1 MRQKNASVKY
11 PLEAP
16 LALTCLRVQDAH
28 TYHRLLLKKDF
39 DGNFDFSFG
48 QSSFRETA
56 ATARN
61 GTSRLVVVKFESVE
75 GNVLS
80 NVLTFV
86 ILTKSNAHAFECQ
99 VWQPEMIPIWFAK
112 KQKTFLKFS
121 NSKKMSR
128 RKTFRHRGTTLAFSP
143 VAMSHEFGS
152 KRGYFLVGV
161 EVLGQ

>member
-16 LALTCLRVQDAH
+16 LALTCLLVRDAH

-99 VWQPEMIPIWFAK
+99 VWQPEMIPI
-112 KQKTFLKFS
+112 
-121 NSKKMSR
+121 
-128 RKTFRHRGTTLAFSP
+128 
-143 VAMSHEFGS
+143 
-152 KRGYFLVGV
+152 
-161 EVLGQ
+161 